1 MLEIEALTLISKPN
15 TNLCRNMKSEL
26 MIIIRA
32 NILWKKIN
40 VYIDILLALI
50 DQNTIEYFG
59 FVPSYAQKA
68 YVLLTF
74 NVVIVMCAST

>member
-1 MLEIEALTLISKPN
+1 MKLELII
-15 TNLCRNMKSEL
+15 TIRNS
-26 MIIIRA
+26 
-32 NILWKKIN
+32 ILFKKIN